1 MRGTVHFRDGL
12 LVEIEGIGSVML
24 QTRKVGHKVLT
35 EVYFIPKLK
44 SNIISLGQLEE
55 DACEIVIRKGFYNVY
70 DAEHS
75 LLARAPHVKNRL
87 YLLKT
92 QLAAPVCLVAKVD
105 DEAWLWHGRYGR
117 LNFRALHEIGIKEMV
132 EGMPLLDHVE
142 EFCDGC
148 VLGKQQRRRFPQV
161 ASYRGNNPLD
171 LFHADLCGKISPRTI
186 GGKNYFLLIVDDH
199 SRFMW
204 VAFLVTKD
212 EAFKCFR

>member
-1 MRGTVHFRDGL
+1 
-12 LVEIEGIGSVML
+12 
-24 QTRKVGHKVLT
+24 
-35 EVYFIPKLK
+35 
-44 SNIISLGQLEE
+44 
-55 DACEIVIRKGFYNVY
+55 VIRKGFYNVY

-148 VLGKQQRRRFPQV
+148 VLGKQQRRQFPQV

>member
-1 MRGTVHFRDGL
+1 L

-35 EVYFIPKLK
+35 EVYFIPKLR
-44 SNIISLGQLEE
+44 SNIISLGQLKE

-105 DEAWLWHGRYGR
+105 DEAWL
-117 LNFRALHEIGIKEMV
+117 
-132 EGMPLLDHVE
+132 
-142 EFCDGC
+142 
-148 VLGKQQRRRFPQV
+148 
-161 ASYRGNNPLD
+161 
-171 LFHADLCGKISPRTI
+171 
-186 GGKNYFLLIVDDH
+186 
-199 SRFMW
+199 
-204 VAFLVTKD
+204 
-212 EAFKCFR
+212 